1 MKIKAERGKANKI
14 HILCDG
20 EYTYTVDA
28 DFWYSCPYRSVQ
40 SIDDEQELAEFNF
53 SVGSRCAFN
62 AGLRLLGYGDHSKK
76 ELTRR
81 LVQKGHSKECAEAAA
96 DRLEELGYIDDE
108 RCAENLA
115 RTLSERKG
123 MSAKRVACELI
134 RKGIPREIAYNAA
147 SGLDFDPILRIIELL
162 NTKYSRSLS
171 DEKGVKR
178 TIASLQRLGY
188 GWSDIKSALRQAEL
202 ETEDF
207 DDV

>member
-28 DFWYSCPYRSVQ
+28 DFWYSCPYCSVQ

-62 AGLRLLGYGDHSKK
+62 AGLRLLGYSDHSKK

-134 RKGIPREIAYNAA
+134 RKGIPREIADNAA

>member
-1 MKIKAERGKANKI
+1 MKIEAKKGKLNKI

-28 DFWYSCPYRSVQ
+28 EYWFSCPYRSVT
-40 SIDDEQELAEFNF
+40 SIDDEQELAEFLL

-62 AGLRLLGYGDHSKK
+62 AGLRLLDYGDHSKK
-76 ELTRR
+76 DLMRR
-81 LVQKGHSKECAEAAA
+81 LVQKGHKKDCVQAAA

-108 RCAENLA
+108 RCAESLV

-123 MSAKRVACELI
+123 MSEKRIIYELMQ
-134 RKGIPREIAYNAA
+134 KGFSREIAYNAV
-147 SGLDFDPILRIIELL
+147 SGLDIDPILRIIELL
-162 NTKYSRSLS
+162 NTKYARSLS

-178 TIASLQRLGY
+178 TVASLQRLGY
-188 GWSDIKSALRQAEL
+188 GWSDIKTALRRAEL
-202 ETEDF
+202 ETEDI

>member
-76 ELTRR
+76 ELSIST
-81 LVQKGHSKECAEAAA
+81 
-96 DRLEELGYIDDE
+96 
-108 RCAENLA
+108 
-115 RTLSERKG
+115 
-123 MSAKRVACELI
+123 M
-134 RKGIPREIAYNAA
+134 NAA
-147 SGLDFDPILRIIELL
+147 PRIWRELC
-162 NTKYSRSLS
+162 RSV
-171 DEKGVKR
+171 KG
-178 TIASLQRLGY
+178 
-188 GWSDIKSALRQAEL
+188 
-202 ETEDF
+202 
-207 DDV
+207 

>member
-1 MKIKAERGKANKI
+1 M
-14 HILCDG
+14 
-20 EYTYTVDA
+20 
-28 DFWYSCPYRSVQ
+28 
-40 SIDDEQELAEFNF
+40 
-53 SVGSRCAFN
+53 
-62 AGLRLLGYGDHSKK
+62 
-76 ELTRR
+76 
-81 LVQKGHSKECAEAAA
+81 
-96 DRLEELGYIDDE
+96 
-108 RCAENLA
+108 
-115 RTLSERKG
+115 
-123 MSAKRVACELI
+123 
-134 RKGIPREIAYNAA
+134 RKGIPREIADNAA